1 MNHAEGK
8 NMQKA
13 KMKLTAFK
21 LSEAV
26 IENVEKPKAV
36 LVESASKSPRY
47 AEDGT
52 PILDS
57 CSKITMQC
65 VDISVAKAIEK
76 LGADASALKTVT
88 LEFQGT
94 EQNLKEISLEEL
106 LGSEL
111 EVTDADVMLQWQQ
124 GRNGSRGGWQGL
136 KLVLDIDGEDEK
148 AENKNER

>member
-1 MNHAEGK
+1 
-8 NMQKA
+8 MQKA

-57 CSKITMQC
+57 CSKITMQV
-65 VDISVAKAIEK
+65 VDLSVARAIEK
-76 LGADASALKTVT
+76 LGRIPLP
-88 LEFQGT
+88 
-94 EQNLKEISLEEL
+94 
-106 LGSEL
+106 
-111 EVTDADVMLQWQQ
+111 
-124 GRNGSRGGWQGL
+124 L
-136 KLVLDIDGEDEK
+136 KLLPWNFKVRSK
-148 AENKNER
+148 T

>member
-1 MNHAEGK
+1 
-8 NMQKA
+8 MQKA

-57 CSKITMQC
+57 CSKITMQV
-65 VDISVAKAIEK
+65 VDLSVARAIEK
-76 LGADASALKTVT
+76 LGADSSALKTLT
-88 LEFQGT
+88 LEFQGS
-94 EQNLKEISLEEL
+94 EQNLKEISIEEI
-106 LGSEL
+106 LGTEL
-111 EVTDADVMLQWQQ
+111 NVADADVKLAWQQ

-136 KLVLDIDGEDEK
+136 KLVLDIDEEDEK
-148 AENKNER
+148 AENKK